1 MPGEALVLQL
11 WVSTERNNH
20 VMFGTGERVAGM
32 PNSTINRHSTDQG
45 PIAFEPIWRGE
56 GWRAALEA
64 SAIDALRLVGGIAGA
79 IVAIGLHPPIARIIR
94 RAMRRTATTVLTA
107 VTSARRVLSRL
118 ASAPKTQALDLGAR
132 SKRSALYVYPWLI
145 PAFAILHYLAN
156 NLLHFNGSDAVLL
169 SVVVMAATTGLYVI
183 SRSFLRNASASLFV
197 GVLGLAF
204 FSYGHV
210 FEGYGNDADD
220 RFLLG
225 GGLPAVLALGLLLR
239 TSPGFAH
246 HVGRIANPISIVL
259 IALPLYQIAAISF
272 SQAASPTHAL
282 SKDFPGITE
291 RIDEVNGLSSSIHRP
306 ERMRDIYYIILDAYP
321 RHGSPQSFD
330 NSTFVQDLKTR
341 GFYVDPYA
349 RSNYPGSVW
358 SILSSLD
365 MIYVEEFPRD
375 DPGILHHYSIEYNN
389 HNLGRIFKALGYLY
403 VQLSSGYTLTHMNR
417 NADLV
422 IEFTPSGPKRQD
434 PIAAERIARLQHRF
448 TYSFLETTAA
458 KRFISKEILSFAYRD
473 QDAYSFEHPRQA
485 LGWLDFMKSEVA
497 EIEEPKFVFT
507 HLLKP
512 HGPYSFDRHGNITF
526 DIDGWSDDHDP
537 SVSSAFYGQIIWLNE
552 RILEVIDAILAKYDE
567 PPIIVI
573 AGDHGAEYE
582 DRSRWIRHDILAAYL
597 LPDGGDT
604 AIYPSITSVNVFRA
618 ILNHYFGLNLELL
631 EDITYRI

>member
-1 MPGEALVLQL
+1 
-11 WVSTERNNH
+11 
-20 VMFGTGERVAGM
+20 M
-32 PNSTINRHSTDQG
+32 PNSTINRHPTDQG
-45 PIAFEPIWRGE
+45 PLALEPIWRGE
-56 GWRAALEA
+56 GWRAALEG
-64 SAIDALRLVGGIAGA
+64 SPIDALRLVGGIAAA
-79 IVAIGLHPPIARIIR
+79 IIAIGLHPPIAGIIR
-94 RAMRRTATTVLTA
+94 RAMRRAATAVLTA
-107 VTSARRVLSRL
+107 VTSGRRVLSRI
-118 ASAPKTQALDLGAR
+118 ASVPKTQPLDLGTH
-132 SKRSALYVYPWLI
+132 SKRRALYVYPWLI

-156 NLLHFNGSDAVLL
+156 NLLHFNGSDAVVL
-169 SVVVMAATTGLYVI
+169 SVVVMAGTTGLYVI

-197 GVLGLAF
+197 GILGLAF

-225 GGLPAVLALGLLLR
+225 VGLPAVLALGLLLR
-239 TSPGFAH
+239 TSPAFAH
-246 HVGRIANPISIVL
+246 HVGRIANLVSIVL
-259 IALPLYQIAAISF
+259 VTLPLYQIATISF
-272 SQAASPTHAL
+272 TTATSPANAL
-282 SKDFPGITE
+282 SKDFPGITD
-291 RIDEVNGLSSSIHRP
+291 RIDEVNRLSSLIHP
-306 ERMRDIYYIILDAYP
+306 SEGKRDIYYIILDAYP

-330 NSTFVQDLKTR
+330 NSTFIQDLETR

-358 SILSSLD
+358 SILSSLN
-365 MIYVEEFPRD
+365 MTYVDEFPRD
-375 DPGILHHYSIEYNN
+375 DQGILHHYNMEYNN
-389 HNLGRIFKALGYLY
+389 HNLGGILKALGYSY
-403 VQLSSGYTLTHMNR
+403 VHISSGYTLTHANR

-422 IEFTPSGPKRQD
+422 VEFTPSGPARQD
-434 PIAAERIARLQHRF
+434 LIAAERIARLQTRF

-458 KRFISKEILSFAYRD
+458 KRFISKEVFFFDYRD
-473 QDAYSFEHPRQA
+473 QDVYGFEHPRLA
-485 LGWLDFMKSEVA
+485 LGWLDFMKTEVA
-497 EIEEPKFVFT
+497 DIEGPKFVFT

-573 AGDHGAEYE
+573 AGDHGHEYE

-597 LPDGGDT
+597 LPDGGDI